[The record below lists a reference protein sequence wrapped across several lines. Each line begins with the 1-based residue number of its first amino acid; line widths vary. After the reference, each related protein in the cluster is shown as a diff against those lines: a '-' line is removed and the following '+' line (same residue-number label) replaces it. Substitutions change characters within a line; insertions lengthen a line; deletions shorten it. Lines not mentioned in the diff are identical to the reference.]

1 MAQNGG
7 LIVLLG
13 LLLIFGG
20 IITLGGEESA
30 QATTQ
35 CNDGIDND
43 SDGNIDA
50 NSIDGNIPADSECQ
64 FVVLNGAEATT
75 YQCFAWN
82 DESVSPTTIE
92 ECGY

>member
-1 MAQNGG
+1 MADNGG
-7 LIVLLG
+7 LIVLLA

-20 IITLGGEESA
+20 IITLDGEEST
-30 QATTQ
+30 QAATQ

-43 SDGNIDA
+43 GDGNIDA
-50 NSIDGNIPADSECQ
+50 NSIDGNIPADTECQ

-82 DESVSPTTIE
+82 DESTAPTSIE